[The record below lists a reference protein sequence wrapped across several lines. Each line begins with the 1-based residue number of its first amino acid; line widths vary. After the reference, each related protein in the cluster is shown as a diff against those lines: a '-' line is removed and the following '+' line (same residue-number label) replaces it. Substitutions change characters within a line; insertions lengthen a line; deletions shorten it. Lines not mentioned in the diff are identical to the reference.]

1 MSCFNTRVRA
11 DGCDKRVVR
20 SRQVGSSNAAT
31 NCEKIDSN
39 RLPSIHPSIRPAA
52 MRNVASD
59 AIWNERIV
67 ALGLRAD
74 LARLERYLGSRP
86 ASMTPKQWY
95 IHLQGHMIQRGV
107 GVAEM
112 LFDYVDDSLEPPV
125 TVSVGNLIESA
136 ISISISLC
144 RYRST
149 RP

>member
-1 MSCFNTRVRA
+1 
-11 DGCDKRVVR
+11 
-20 SRQVGSSNAAT
+20 
-31 NCEKIDSN
+31 
-39 RLPSIHPSIRPAA
+39 

-67 ALGLRAD
+67 ALGD
-74 LARLERYLGSRP
+74 LARVERHLGSQP